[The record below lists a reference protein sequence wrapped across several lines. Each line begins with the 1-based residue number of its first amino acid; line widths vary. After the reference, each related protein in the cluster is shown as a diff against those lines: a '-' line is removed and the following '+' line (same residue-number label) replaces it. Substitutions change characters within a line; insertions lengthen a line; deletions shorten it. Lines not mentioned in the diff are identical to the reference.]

1 MEIVERSVLPTLL
14 MQARAMRDDVVETV
28 RQRNSDLVPLA
39 SLPVSLPVSLPP
51 SPTTEPVRLLEH
63 DVAEIVHD
71 LKSPLYAITMET
83 VLLDD
88 KLSRGDRSG
97 GRRSLD
103 RINSNVLY
111 LDRLVHDLLDV
122 CALATG
128 NLELVRETTD
138 LRALL
143 DDVLDRVVPERHRER
158 VLIDAQEPIKLTI
171 DSLRIER
178 VIANLVD
185 NAIKY
190 APAPS
195 HIVVRLT
202 RSRTGATISVID
214 AGPGLEAS
222 DLSRLFEPYRRG
234 RTSGGCT
241 GSGLGLFVTK
251 KIVELHGGTIGVE
264 SMVGVG
270 TRFYVELPSI

>member
-1 MEIVERSVLPTLL
+1 
-14 MQARAMRDDVVETV
+14 MQAATRAMREEVVEV
-28 RQRNSDLVPLA
+28 SERIADVIPLSFTPA
-39 SLPVSLPVSLPP
+39 PN
-51 SPTTEPVRLLEH
+51 TEPVRLLEH

-88 KLSRGDRSG
+88 KMMRGDQRG

-138 LRALL
+138 LRAMLEE
-143 DDVLDRVVPERHRER
+143 VLDRVVAERDRDR
-158 VLIDAQEPIKLTI
+158 VLIDAQKPIYLSI
-171 DSLRIER
+171 DPLRIER
-178 VIANLVD
+178 VVANLVD

-190 APAPS
+190 APAPA

-202 RSRTGATISVID
+202 STQSGATISVID
-214 AGPGLEAS
+214 AGPGMEAG

-234 RTSGGCT
+234 RTSRGCT
-241 GSGLGLFVTK
+241 GSGLGLFVSK
-251 KIVELHGGTIGVE
+251 KIIELHGGTIGVE
-264 SMVGVG
+264 SVVGLG
-270 TRFYVELPSI
+270 TRFFFELPSL

>member
-1 MEIVERSVLPTLL
+1 MEIAERSDLRTLPMQAANSVTRDSAMDVLPL
-14 MQARAMRDDVVETV
+14 ARNIA
-28 RQRNSDLVPLA
+28 
-39 SLPVSLPVSLPP
+39 P
-51 SPTTEPVRLLEH
+51 SSSEPVRLLEH

-88 KLSRGDRSG
+88 KLSRGDQRG
-97 GRRSLD
+97 GRRSLE

-128 NLELVRETTD
+128 NLEMVRESTD
-138 LRALL
+138 LRDMLEE
-143 DDVLDRVVPERHRER
+143 VLDRCVPERHRER
-158 VLIDAQEPIKLTI
+158 VLIDADESIRMAI
-171 DSLRIER
+171 DPFRIER

-195 HIVVRLT
+195 HIVVRLAA
-202 RSRTGATISVID
+202 SQTGAVISVVD
-214 AGPGLEAS
+214 AGPGLAPC
-222 DLSRLFEPYRRG
+222 DLAHIFEPYRRG
-234 RTSGGCT
+234 ATSRGST
-241 GSGLGLFVTK
+241 GSGLGLFVSK
-251 KIVELHGGTIGVE
+251 KIVELHGGMIGVE
-264 SMVGVG
+264 SSLGVG
-270 TRFYVELPSI
+270 TRFFFDLPAR

>member
-1 MEIVERSVLPTLL
+1 MHAAIRAIREDVLE
-14 MQARAMRDDVVETV
+14 VV
-28 RQRNSDLVPLA
+28 S
-39 SLPVSLPVSLPP
+39 SHSI
-51 SPTTEPVRLLEH
+51 EPVRLLEH

-88 KLSRGDRSG
+88 KLMRGDQRG

-138 LRALL
+138 LRTMLEE
-143 DDVLDRVVPERHRER
+143 VLDRVVPERHRER
-158 VLIDAQEPIKLTI
+158 VLIDADEPVQMSI
-171 DSLRIER
+171 DPLRIER
-178 VIANLVD
+178 VVANLVD

-190 APAPS
+190 APPPS
-195 HIVVRLT
+195 HIVVRL
-202 RSRTGATISVID
+202 RSTPAGAMISVID
-214 AGPGLEAS
+214 AGPGLEAV

-234 RTSGGCT
+234 RTSRGCT
-241 GSGLGLFVTK
+241 GSGLGLFVSK

-264 SMVGVG
+264 SVVGLG
-270 TRFYVELPSI
+270 TRFFFELPSI

>member
-1 MEIVERSVLPTLL
+1 MEILERSDLPTLP
-14 MQARAMRDDVVETV
+14 MQAATRSIRDDVEG
-28 RQRNSDLVPLA
+28 SLA
-39 SLPVSLPVSLPP
+39 SVTSLP
-51 SPTTEPVRLLEH
+51 TAEPVRLLEH

-71 LKSPLYAITMET
+71 LKSPLYAITLET

-88 KLSRGDRSG
+88 KLMRGDQRG

-128 NLELVRETTD
+128 NLELVREMTD
-138 LRALL
+138 LRVLL
-143 DDVLDRVVPERHRER
+143 DEVLDRVVPEHHRAR
-158 VLIDAQEPIKLTI
+158 VLIDAQEPITLNI
-171 DSLRIER
+171 DPLRMER

-202 RSRTGATISVID
+202 SSRAGAAISVID
-214 AGPGLEAS
+214 TGPGLEAS
-222 DLSRLFEPYRRG
+222 DLSRIFEPYRRG
-234 RTSGGCT
+234 RTSRGCT

-264 SMVGVG
+264 SRVGVG
-270 TRFYVELPSI
+270 TRFCVDLPSS

>member
-1 MEIVERSVLPTLL
+1 
-14 MQARAMRDDVVETV
+14 
-28 RQRNSDLVPLA
+28 
-39 SLPVSLPVSLPP
+39 
-51 SPTTEPVRLLEH
+51 
-63 DVAEIVHD
+63 
-71 LKSPLYAITMET
+71 MET

-88 KLSRGDRSG
+88 KLMRGDQRG

-138 LRALL
+138 LRTMLEE
-143 DDVLDRVVPERHRER
+143 VLDRVVPERDRDR
-158 VLIDAQEPIKLTI
+158 VLIDAEDQIRMNI
-171 DSLRIER
+171 DPLRIER
-178 VIANLVD
+178 VVANLLD

-190 APAPS
+190 APRPS

-202 RSRTGATISVID
+202 SSRTGATISVID
-214 AGPGLEAS
+214 AGPGLEAG
-222 DLSRLFEPYRRG
+222 DLSGLFEPYRRG
-234 RTSGGCT
+234 RTSRGCT
-241 GSGLGLFVTK
+241 GSGLGLFVSK

-264 SMVGVG
+264 SVVGLG
-270 TRFYVELPSI
+270 TRFFFELPLV

>member
-1 MEIVERSVLPTLL
+1 MEAV
-14 MQARAMRDDVVETV
+14 
-28 RQRNSDLVPLA
+28 
-39 SLPVSLPVSLPP
+39 
-51 SPTTEPVRLLEH
+51 PVRLLEH

-71 LKSPLYAITMET
+71 LKSPLFAITMET

-88 KLSRGDRSG
+88 KLMRGDHRG

-138 LRALL
+138 LRALIEE
-143 DDVLDRVVPERHRER
+143 VLDRVVPERHRER
-158 VLIDAQEPIKLTI
+158 VLIDAAEPIKLTI
-171 DSLRIER
+171 DPLRVER

-202 RSRTGATISVID
+202 RSRSGATISVID
-214 AGPGLEAS
+214 AGPGLEPGELTAI
-222 DLSRLFEPYRRG
+222 FEPYRRG
-234 RTSGGCT
+234 RTSSGCA

-264 SMVGVG
+264 SKVGTG
-270 TRFYVELPSI
+270 TRFHVELPSM